1 MISVSVISEIKQPIK
16 QEMIAFEKEFKN
28 SLKSKVPLLDR
39 IMHYIIKRK
48 GSQMRP
54 MFVFLTAK
62 MFGEINDKSYR
73 AAALIELLHVGLR

>member
-39 IMHYIIKRK
+39 IILHNKK
-48 GSQMRP
+48 
-54 MFVFLTAK
+54 K
-62 MFGEINDKSYR
+62 R
-73 AAALIELLHVGLR
+73 AAK